1 MERSTPGSNY
11 SKNRKKKLKP
21 KEKETPSH
29 GPSSHSKVYEG
40 GSNEKEKARS
50 FKKRNA
56 RNDRGDELPQNK
68 YHRTP

>member
-1 MERSTPGSNY
+1 MERSTPSSNY
-11 SKNRKKKLKP
+11 SKNRKKKMKP

-29 GPSSHSKVYEG
+29 APSSNSKVYEG

-50 FKKRNA
+50 FKKRYA
-56 RNDRGDELPQNK
+56 TNDRGDELLQHK